1 MQEPLAYP
9 RAADDTYPQF
19 PPRHSA
25 HTRGPTASRTGHE
38 PIVEDQPTPPPPG
51 APAAAPVSLEEPTTP
66 REPLPPKPEQQSP
79 ATVSPTGA
87 DLDADPTQMGQQGA
101 FLTTSTG
108 ARLRDTDHSLRA
120 GPRGPTLLQDHH
132 LREKITHFDH
142 ERIPERVV
150 HARGAGAHGTFV
162 GYGAASDLT
171 LAAFLEKDVE
181 TPVFVRF
188 STVAGSRGSAD
199 TVRDTRG
206 FAAKFYTEQGNF
218 DLVGNNIPVFFI
230 QDGIKFPDIVHAV
243 KPHPDR
249 EIPQAQ
255 SAHDT
260 FWDFVSLHTEAQ
272 HHAIWAMSDR
282 AIPRSYRH
290 MEGFGVHTFRL
301 VNAAGDTTLVKFHW
315 KPRLGVHSLTWE
327 EAQLLGGTDPDFHRR
342 DLYDAIESGAHPQW
356 ELGIQAFEDTP
367 DQTFEGI
374 DLLDP
379 TKLVPEELAPVQPL
393 GLLTLTGTPTNFFA
407 ESEQVAFHVGN
418 LVPGIDVTDDP
429 LLQVRL
435 FSYVDTQ
442 LTRLGGPNFN
452 QLPINRPHAPVNDM
466 LRDGMHQTAV
476 HGGVA
481 PYRPNS
487 LDGGCP
493 FVAGDAEGAFLDVPQ
508 AVAAGARVRELSAS
522 FDDHFS
528 QARLFWLSMSPV
540 EQDHI
545 VQAYTFELGKCFDET
560 IRQRQ
565 LIALAQI
572 DGELA
577 AEVAAGLG
585 MPSPDPAVDVDDVTP
600 SPALSQVGGSWPVD
614 GRTVGVV
621 VDATADA
628 DDVVSLSEELRDAGL
643 TPLLV
648 AATGGPIWPDR
659 DLSAHRTLL
668 TTRSVEFDAVVVAA
682 VLPPAPDARQSRDA
696 KAGAGTTTAVD
707 PRLTL
712 LVDEAFRHGKGIGV
726 VGDAGRAAALGLAD
740 DEAGIA
746 VGDVAVVA
754 AAIVDGLSQHR
765 AWDRFTPTR

>member
-1 MQEPLAYP
+1 MSP
-9 RAADDTYPQF
+9 
-19 PPRHSA
+19 S
-25 HTRGPTASRTGHE
+25 SK
-38 PIVEDQPTPPPPG
+38 DQATPPPPG

-87 DLDADPTQMGQQGA
+87 DLGAVPTDMGQQGA

-120 GPRGPTLLQDHH
+120 GSRGPTLLQDHH

-162 GYGAASDLT
+162 GYGTASDLT
-171 LAAFLEKDVE
+171 SAAFLEKDVE

-206 FAAKFYTEQGNF
+206 FATKFYTEQGNF
-218 DLVGNNIPVFFI
+218 DLVGNNIPVFFV
-230 QDGIKFPDIVHAV
+230 QDGIKFPDVVHAV

-272 HHAIWAMSDR
+272 HHTIWAMSDR

-356 ELGIQAFEDTP
+356 ELGIQAFEDTAE
-367 DQTFEGI
+367 QTFEGI

-452 QLPINRPHAPVNDM
+452 QLPGQPAARPGERHAARRHAPDRGPRGCRALPAQLARRWLPVRRGRRRGR
-466 LRDGMHQTAV
+466 LPRRAP
-476 HGGVA
+476 GG
-481 PYRPNS
+481 
-487 LDGGCP
+487 GGRR
-493 FVAGDAEGAFLDVPQ
+493 Q
-508 AVAAGARVRELSAS
+508 GARALRVVRRPL
-522 FDDHFS
+522 
-528 QARLFWLSMSPV
+528 QP
-540 EQDHI
+540 
-545 VQAYTFELGKCFDET
+545 G
-560 IRQRQ
+560 
-565 LIALAQI
+565 
-572 DGELA
+572 
-577 AEVAAGLG
+577 
-585 MPSPDPAVDVDDVTP
+585 PAVLAEHVARRAGPHRAVLHLRARQVLRRDDP
-600 SPALSQVGGSWPVD
+600 PAAAPRPGPD
-614 GRTVGVV
+614 RRRAGRRCRRGP
-621 VDATADA
+621 
-628 DDVVSLSEELRDAGL
+628 RDAG
-643 TPLLV
+643 P
-648 AATGGPIWPDR
+648 
-659 DLSAHRTLL
+659 
-668 TTRSVEFDAVVVAA
+668 
-682 VLPPAPDARQSRDA
+682 
-696 KAGAGTTTAVD
+696 
-707 PRLTL
+707 
-712 LVDEAFRHGKGIGV
+712 
-726 VGDAGRAAALGLAD
+726 
-740 DEAGIA
+740 
-746 VGDVAVVA
+746 
-754 AAIVDGLSQHR
+754 
-765 AWDRFTPTR
+765 

>member
-1 MQEPLAYP
+1 MSTSEK
-9 RAADDTYPQF
+9 
-19 PPRHSA
+19 
-25 HTRGPTASRTGHE
+25 
-38 PIVEDQPTPPPPG
+38 DQVPPPPPG
-51 APAAAPVSLEEPTTP
+51 APTLASVPLEETTTP
-66 REPLPPKPEQQSP
+66 HEPLPPKPEQQSP

-87 DLDADPTQMGQQGA
+87 DLAAEPTAMSQQGA

-108 ARLRDTDHSLRA
+108 ARLRDTDHSLRV
-120 GPRGPTLLQDHH
+120 GSRGPALLQDHH

-150 HARGAGAHGTFV
+150 HARGAGAHGIFV
-162 GYGAASDLT
+162 GYGAAEDLT
-171 LAAFLEKDVE
+171 SAAFLGKDVE

-206 FAAKFYTEQGNF
+206 FAVKFYTEQGNF

-230 QDGIKFPDIVHAV
+230 QDGIKFPDIIHAV

-272 HHAIWAMSDR
+272 HHTIWNMSDR

-301 VNAAGDTTLVKFHW
+301 VNAAGETTLVKFHW
-315 KPRLGVHSLTWE
+315 KPRLGVHSVTWE
-327 EAQLLGGTDPDFHRR
+327 EAQLLSGMDPDFHRR
-342 DLYDAIESGAHPQW
+342 DLYDAIESGAYPQW
-356 ELGIQAFEDTP
+356 ELGVQAFEDTP

-393 GLLTLTGTPTNFFA
+393 GLLTLSGTPTNFFA

-452 QLPINRPHAPVNDM
+452 QLPVNRPHAPVDDM

-493 FVAGDAEGAFLDVPQ
+493 FVAGDTDGAFLDVPQ
-508 AVAAGARVRELSAS
+508 AVAAGSKVRALDAS

-545 VQAYTFELGKCFDET
+545 VQAYTFELGKCYDET
-560 IRQRQ
+560 VRQRQ
-565 LIALAQI
+565 LLSLARI

-577 AEVAAGLG
+577 ADVAAGLG
-585 MPSPDPAVDVDDVTP
+585 MPAPEPAVEVDDVEP
-600 SPALSQVGGSWPVD
+600 SPALSQLGGTWPVE
-614 GRTVGVV
+614 GRTVALV
-621 VDATADA
+621 VDATSDADA
-628 DDVVSLSEELRDAGL
+628 VLALSEQLRAEG
-643 TPLLV
+643 LV
-648 AATGGPIWPDR
+648 ALLLAPKGGPVWADR
-659 DLSAHRTLL
+659 DLPAHRTLL
-668 TTRSVEFDAVVVAA
+668 TSRSVEFDAVVVTAL
-682 VLPPAPDARQSRDA
+682 VPPAADARQSRDA
-696 KAGAGTTTAVD
+696 KAGAGATTAVD

-712 LVDEAFRHGKGIGV
+712 LVDEAFRHGKAIGV
-726 VGDAGRAAALGLAD
+726 VGDPLIAASLGLAD
-740 DEAGIA
+740 DEDGVT
-746 VGDVAVVA
+746 VGDA
-754 AAIVDGLSQHR
+754 ATVGAALVSGLAEHR
-765 AWDRFTPTR
+765 AWNRFTPTR